1 MGVQAKMG
9 KKEISMPDKEHEEKQ
24 QPKWLND
31 KIDLALLDKRR
42 IFLSDA
48 VDADSAKDLIRKL
61 WYLDTIAPGKP
72 ILFVINSPG
81 GSVDSGFA
89 IWDQINMISSPVVT
103 LVTGLAASMGSLLSL
118 VAPKGKRLATSN
130 ARIMIHQPLIGGVI
144 RGQATDLEIQA
155 KEMLKT
161 RSMIVD
167 IYSHATGKGANVIE
181 KAIDRDNWMTAQE
194 AKEFGLVDKIV
205 TSMKDVDAFLR

>member
-1 MGVQAKMG
+1 MTES
-9 KKEISMPDKEHEEKQ
+9 KKEDGH
-24 QPKWLND
+24 PKFMND
-31 KIDLALLDKRR
+31 KIDLTLLEKRR

-48 VDADSAKDLIRKL
+48 VDSDSAKDIIRKL
-61 WYLDTIAPGKP
+61 WYLDAIAPGKP

-89 IWDQINMISSPVVT
+89 IWDQIKMISSPVIT

-118 VAPKGKRLATSN
+118 VSGKGKRLATAN

-155 KEMLKT
+155 REMLKT
-161 RSMIVD
+161 RAMIVD
-167 IYSHATGKGANVIE
+167 IYAHATGKDNKIIE
-181 KAIDRDNWMTAQE
+181 KAIDRDNWMTAEE
-194 AKEFGLVDKIV
+194 AMEFGLIDKIV
-205 TSMKDVDAFLR
+205 TSMEDVDQFVR